1 MGLLFHFTP
10 SASFTDQLL
19 SRSPQIELFTSTTS
33 SLDPVNVFQ
42 SYPHEIHH
50 GDTNAS
56 CVDKPA
62 DNPASEPSG
71 KPADKPAS
79 EPRRLR
85 KRDILICTVVGV
97 GLVAAIINYP
107 VILAYAST
115 FLENK
120 IFTGDN
126 APAVDNAPA
135 ANNAPVNN
143 TPANNQDKYYLSK
156 GEIQILTTNVDDA
169 GRRVGR

>member
-1 MGLLFHFTP
+1 M
-10 SASFTDQLL
+10 D
-19 SRSPQIELFTSTTS
+19 LFTSTAG
-33 SLDPVNVFQ
+33 SLDPASVLN
-42 SYPHEIHH
+42 SCPHEITHEDH
-50 GDTNAS
+50 NAG
-56 CVDKPA
+56 CVDKPVEK
-62 DNPASEPSG
+62 PTTEPIN
-71 KPADKPAS
+71 KPVDKPAT
-79 EPRRLR
+79 EPRKLR